1 MREIFRQI
9 NIKNTG
15 EDFRAELYRNRHEK
29 IDDIPNDYIGNVKR
43 QLESITEFEINIPKY
58 IQVKDKK
65 KITPLYMKIKPMQ
78 HVIVTTVVDGI
89 EKKER
94 FVLIQP
100 SKSISK
106 NNGSKTFK
114 AMSFEYTLKKK
125 RTSFEGKV
133 IQLKKDDVH
142 IAEGVLDKFAR
153 ETGWGV
159 DYVDPKS
166 RTELMSTTEKINV
179 DLFKNYN
186 KPTNVTEGELLFE
199 KDITTTIAENRPL
212 YISFE
217 YSNFKTYDNGK
228 LLIDTPTIYNTLT
241 DALYTNIKK
250 VQAYHYSDVGNRY
263 GIKYVFTL
271 TDNTRVER
279 IAVFTNIIN
288 KTFSC
293 ENIRLT
299 WETGNIIETENV
311 KYINIENLDMD
322 WYEALRSLQDN
333 FKSVFL
339 FDSYNKTVSVV
350 HRDSLGEEKPYI
362 LTYDNAIIDINVTEN
377 SDYVTGLKV
386 MGKNGLSIVSENIYG
401 DDIVRNY
408 SEYIRLG
415 NMSDE
420 LQLALK
426 RYETLLTTKQ
436 QEWLGIKNN
445 VITEKQKQVRIDSE
459 VQSLQLRV
467 KDLRSILADYMSKT
481 DTTNQARIKGEIDGL
496 ESRLNQCLALRLS
509 YTHNIENLNNELMAI
524 SSSIDRKVV
533 VDNQGKIFTDN
544 NLAELNDIEQFA
556 LYEDDYYTNSFSLLN
571 ASKKVLEEMIK
582 PQLDF
587 DINCVNLCKSIKNT
601 RGWSYILELG
611 SLFKFDEPELKEEL
625 GEDVVRFVGYEY
637 EPKTNTISN
646 LIFTNKTHK
655 YNIEKKI
662 ADLGKKTNSSN
673 NLLNSLRPIIDD
685 AMLSNN
691 FVGEVLKN
699 GLDLSAYIAKGR
711 GISNFIDISEAGIY
725 LYDQSDMNKCLYIGS
740 GLICISTDGFATSE
754 TAISSE
760 GIMAKLL
767 IGSVILG
774 NKLYVT
780 SEDGSFYIGN
790 MEEKKGFGLSIKD
803 SNMMQ
808 RIFLGTEVDSDGIRR
823 AKLKLIGK
831 DGEFALTEEG
841 MVSEYQ
847 YNDRSHVDP
856 EAPFYSYLRLR
867 NNISKIKEGIL
878 TVKFL
883 PFRTYNKGMEYDGG
897 YISTVTSSDGGTYSS
912 STYSGGGTY
921 STVTSENNSPFGSL
935 RNTETQV
942 SWSDSSSIDI
952 VDGMTLYIDKFAH
965 RHKYYDYTDIHNHL
979 FLLSLEAHYHSF
991 YIPNHNHTMTINI
1004 GKHAHQ
1010 EKYGCFDLSGD
1021 DNKPSGV
1028 SLYVNGQRVLSG
1040 INSDREID
1048 ISSYLLKNT
1057 VNEIKFT
1064 SSTRGIIHI
1073 NCYIKSFVLF

>member
-114 AMSFEYTLKKK
+114 AMSFEYTLKRK

-159 DYVDPKS
+159 DYVDQKS

-199 KDITTTIAENRPL
+199 KDITTTIDENRPL

-228 LLIDTPTIYNTLT
+228 LLINTPTIYNTLT

-250 VQAYHYSDVGNRY
+250 VQAYHHSDVGNRY

-350 HRDSLGEEKPYI
+350 HRDNLGEEKPYI

-467 KDLRSILADYMSKT
+467 KDLKSILADYMSKN

-544 NLAELNDIEQFA
+544 DLDELNDIEQFGV
-556 LYEDDYYTNSFSLLN
+556 YEDDYYSNSFSLLN

-587 DINCVNLCKSIKNT
+587 DINCVNLCKVIQNK
-601 RGWSYILELG
+601 RGWNYILELG

-625 GEDVVRFVGYEY
+625 GEDIVRFIGYEY

-646 LIFTNKTHK
+646 LIFTNKTHR
-655 YNIEKKI
+655 YNVAKSL
-662 ADLGKKTNSSN
+662 ADLGKKANSSN

-699 GLDLSAYIAKGR
+699 GLDLSAYIARGR

-740 GLICISTDGFATSE
+740 GLICISTDGFASSK
-754 TAISSE
+754 TAISP
-760 GIMAKLL
+760 
-767 IGSVILG
+767 
-774 NKLYVT
+774 
-780 SEDGSFYIGN
+780 
-790 MEEKKGFGLSIKD
+790 
-803 SNMMQ
+803 
-808 RIFLGTEVDSDGIRR
+808 DGIF
-823 AKLKLIGK
+823 AENLWGEIIFGEKLIATSDTGAFEITG
-831 DGEFALTEEG
+831 DGLTIYDEFKRVRVKLGLFDDGNGNRKAGLTLYDKTGRSVVLDENGIIQTNQYIYSNDLDSSNPLEFEHIVDEG
-841 MVSEYQ
+841 VYEI
-847 YNDRSHVDP
+847 RKTT
-856 EAPFYSYLRLR
+856 
-867 NNISKIKEGIL
+867 ISLAFKEFRA
-878 TVKFL
+878 TVKSL
-883 PFRTYNKGMEYDGG
+883 NSGG
-897 YISTVTSSDGGTYSS
+897 SSVSQTSS
-912 STYSGGGTY
+912 SGGGYTGTSGAGGY
-921 STVTSENNSPFGSL
+921 YYDTRSTQNLQYNSDRDIATTTPYAIDSPSENLDYYGRHYHYIF
-935 RNTETQV
+935 RETLKH
-942 SWSDSSSIDI
+942 WHDI
-952 VDGMTLYIDKFAH
+952 QIEIPLHEHSVVIPDH
-965 RHKYYDYTDIHNHL
+965 RH
-979 FLLSLEAHYHSF
+979 SLT
-991 YIPNHNHTMTINI
+991 IDTTHNHTLVQGIYL
-1004 GKHAHQ
+1004 G
-1010 EKYGCFDLSGD
+1010 S
-1021 DNKPSGV
+1021 KPSNC
-1028 SLYVNGQRVLSG
+1028 SLYVNDVLVRSG
-1040 INSDREID
+1040 INSDITID
-1048 ISSYLLKNT
+1048 IKNYLTIGKANK
-1057 VNEIKFT
+1057 IKIT
-1064 SSTRGIIHI
+1064 SSTLGRLQLTVFS
-1073 NCYIKSFVLF
+1073 KMFVGF

>member
-29 IDDIPNDYIGNVKR
+29 IGDIPNDYIGNVKR

-78 HVIVTTVVDGI
+78 HVIVATVVDGI

-106 NNGSKTFK
+106 NNGFKTFK

-142 IAEGVLDKFAR
+142 IAEGILDKFAR

-166 RTELMSTTEKINV
+166 RTELMSATEKINV

-250 VQAYHYSDVGNRY
+250 VQAYHYSDIGNRY

-350 HRDSLGEEKPYI
+350 HRDNLGEEKPYI

-467 KDLRSILADYMSKT
+467 KDLKSILADYMSKN

-544 NLAELNDIEQFA
+544 DLDELNDIEQFGV
-556 LYEDDYYTNSFSLLN
+556 YEDDYYSNSFSLLN

-587 DINCVNLCKSIKNT
+587 DINCVNLCKVIQNK
-601 RGWSYILELG
+601 RGWNYILELG

-625 GEDVVRFVGYEY
+625 GEDIVRFIGYEY

-646 LIFTNKTHK
+646 LIFTNKTHR
-655 YNIEKKI
+655 YNVAKSL
-662 ADLGKKTNSSN
+662 ADLGKKANSSN

-780 SEDGSFYIGN
+780 SEDGSFYVGN

-803 SNMMQ
+803 SNLQQ

-823 AKLKLIGK
+823 AKLRLLSK
-831 DGEFALTEEG
+831 DGREIVLDENGILNT
-841 MVSEYQ
+841 SQ
-847 YNDRSHVDP
+847 
-856 EAPFYSYLRLR
+856 APIIE
-867 NNISKIKEGIL
+867 NISAGYGFEFPYIIDGGVTSLKKVMVTLIFSKYRGYTRGSGAGGS
-878 TVKFL
+878 TVTTSSSGGGFSYGS
-883 PFRTYNKGMEYDGG
+883 TSGDGG
-897 YISTVTSSDGGTYSS
+897 YYYSNTSSEYSEIAPYQTYTSDNLEHGDG
-912 STYSGGGTY
+912 
-921 STVTSENNSPFGSL
+921 
-935 RNTETQV
+935 
-942 SWSDSSSIDI
+942 
-952 VDGMTLYIDKFAH
+952 K
-965 RHKYYDYTDIHNHL
+965 HNHTYYQGV
-979 FLLSLEAHYHSF
+979 LSHAHGFTVEVPSHSHYF
-991 YIPNHNHTMTINI
+991 SVSQPNHNHSISLQNHEHTEIHGIYVDEN
-1004 GKHAHQ
+1004 
-1010 EKYGCFDLSGD
+1010 
-1021 DNKPSGV
+1021 SGV
-1028 SLYVNGQRVLSG
+1028 QNAKIYVNDILVAQN
-1040 INSDREID
+1040 INSDKFQFD
-1048 ISSYLLKNT
+1048 ITNYLKLN
-1057 VNEIKFT
+1057 
-1064 SSTRGIIHI
+1064 ST
-1073 NCYIKSFVLF
+1073 NYIKITNEKNVRVCVNLFEKKFVSW